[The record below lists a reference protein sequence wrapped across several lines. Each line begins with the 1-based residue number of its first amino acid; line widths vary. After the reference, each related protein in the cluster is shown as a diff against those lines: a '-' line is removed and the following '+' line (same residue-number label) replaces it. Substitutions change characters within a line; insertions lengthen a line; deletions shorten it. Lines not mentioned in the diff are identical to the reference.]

1 MIIRE
6 YSKVELISS
15 ETESEAVKI
24 AFVNLRRDLIRT
36 LNCNVTE
43 NVCKEG
49 ACMCKED
56 VCKENASVSTSE
68 QATANTEKLTGILRI
83 IVGTVGHLAELDAKA
98 DTSRLQAEN
107 GTYRKEAFLIQ
118 EKDGELLIAGTDRR
132 GTIYGI
138 YDFCEWLGVSPWYFF
153 ADVPARRRSEAII
166 PTGYCKVDYP
176 SVEYRGIFIN
186 DEEEL
191 EHWVW
196 RYMGEETIGVKTYE
210 KIFELLLRL
219 KINYIW
225 PAMHV
230 NSFNLKQENGALA
243 DRMGI
248 VVGTSHCDML
258 MRSNN
263 REWRPWLAKK
273 GYTDVEYDFSIPGR
287 NREILKEYWRESV
300 EQNRDF
306 EVSYTVGMR
315 GIHDSGF
322 ETKSLEGLTGE
333 NLLKAKIKLL
343 ESVMEAQEEILFDTL
358 DTEPMKTFVPYKE
371 VLELYDNGL
380 KVPEDLTLIWTNDN
394 YGYVRRYPG
403 EKEKARK
410 SGNGIYYHNSY
421 WAPPGA
427 SYLFICS
434 IPMAHTRN
442 ELLKAYK
449 EGIQKVWV
457 TNFGAIKPLEQ
468 QLSFYAKLAW
478 EADGDAHRDLE
489 TFDETIFLTK
499 WLNSMFSGQ
508 PGAKLAPLLIEF
520 DQLTNTRKL
529 EHMDDDCFSQT
540 AFGDEAAE
548 RMHKYEHICSEIEA
562 VYESLPA
569 PEKDAFYQ
577 LVLMKVQAA
586 YFTNGMY
593 YYADRSRLCMR
604 QGKNSDAKRYTDKSH
619 AFDQARRKLL
629 YYYNHVMSNGKWN
642 GILTPEDFPPPR
654 TAMYPACR
662 VPLKSA
668 ADCMIVTCWNNQSE
682 LTFTDSTHG
691 NAKWIELANAGDG
704 ALPYKIEKPEWLEI
718 DGNLQSE
725 GILTKETRFVLS
737 VIPQSKSAEVVNFDN
752 ASAEAQS
759 LLIRHGEIN
768 VLSGTQKVAAIPVTD
783 ETDAVKVRV
792 QKVAEDANMTPN
804 LAAYIAIED
813 SGRCVIEAENGNAV
827 SELDETGWN
836 VISHLGRS
844 QGNLL
849 EARTIGAQW
858 FCPFYLTQGGDFAVE
873 LHRFPTLNSVGHL
886 RVGISVDDGEM
897 IVLESK
903 STDEH
908 RADWKHNILNNVDR
922 LAGRISGL
930 TAGLHKLIF
939 TAIDPYVSFTRVVL
953 YDEKT
958 IAGKQLAASLE
969 APAKLVDGGYERSNL
984 GLNPT
989 SPACEMLPAEINLDT
1004 YCAYWYGDVT
1014 PEPRPVLYLPY
1025 IAGKDTLADDD
1036 IIIRQEDTPQTI
1048 TPQQI
1053 LAKAASPAIEENGII
1068 AIDAAS
1074 ALAQTTFAF
1083 EQDSADGIVW
1093 NYCDSPSYGETGL
1106 AMYIEQEGLSW
1117 NASDAPNLHF
1127 TIQAEGGHYCIWVRT
1142 WQWGNDSSHY
1152 TVGIDGDIIPEK
1164 ELYGGRPL
1172 WKYSSEHVW
1181 KWAPVWE
1188 CDLSKG
1194 QHEISIYSL
1203 DSRLRIDQIRIESV

>member
-1 MIIRE
+1 MVIRE
-6 YSKVELISS
+6 YSKVELVFSS
-15 ETESEAVKI
+15 SESEAVKI
-24 AFVNLRRDLIRT
+24 ALVNLRRDLMRT
-36 LNCNVTE
+36 LNCSVIET
-43 NVCKEG
+43 VCKTDESVADKSG
-49 ACMCKED
+49 AADGMIR
-56 VCKENASVSTSE
+56 
-68 QATANTEKLTGILRI
+68 IL
-83 IVGTVGHLAELDAKA
+83 VGTIAHLAKLDAKA
-98 DTSRLQAEN
+98 DIAKLQAEN

-118 EKDGELLIAGTDRR
+118 EKNGELLIAGTDRR

-153 ADVPARRRSEAII
+153 ADVLVRRRSEAVI
-166 PTGYCKVDYP
+166 PTDYCKVDYP
-176 SVEYRGIFIN
+176 SVEYRGVFIN

-333 NLLKAKIKLL
+333 ALLKAKIELL
-343 ESVMEAQEEILFDTL
+343 ESVMAAQEEILSETL
-358 DTEPMKTFVPYKE
+358 DKEPMKTFVPYKE

-403 EKEKARK
+403 DKERARK

-489 TFDETIFLTK
+489 TFDETIFLTR
-499 WLNSMFSGQ
+499 WLDSMFSGQ
-508 PGAKLAPLLIEF
+508 PGAKLAPLLLQF
-520 DQLTNTRKL
+520 DQLTNARKL

-548 RMHKYEHICSEIEA
+548 RMHQYEHLCSEIEA
-562 VYESLPA
+562 VYETLPA
-569 PEKDAFYQ
+569 VEKDAFYQ

-604 QGKNSDAKRYTDKSH
+604 QGKNSDAARYTGRSH
-619 AFDQARRKLL
+619 AFDLARRKLL

-662 VPLKSA
+662 VPLTAA
-668 ADCMIVTCWNNQSE
+668 ADQMIVTCWNNQSE
-682 LTFTDSTHG
+682 LTFTDSTYG

-704 ALPYKIEKPEWLEI
+704 ELPYKIEKPEWLTI
-718 DGNLQSE
+718 AGALPTE
-725 GILTKETRFVLS
+725 GTLTKETRFVFG
-737 VIPQSKSAEVVNFDN
+737 VTSKPEAVSIDN
-752 ASAEAQS
+752 ASNNVQS
-759 LLIRHGEIN
+759 ASVRHGTIT
-768 VLSGTQKVAAIPVTD
+768 VFCGTQKIAAIPVTD
-783 ETDAVKVRV
+783 ETDDVKARV
-792 QKVAEDANMTPN
+792 QKAAEDANLS
-804 LAAYIAIED
+804 LAMHIAIED
-813 SGRCVIEAENGNAV
+813 SGRCVIEAEEGMAV
-827 SELDETGWN
+827 SDLDETGWKL
-836 VISHLGRS
+836 IPHLGRS
-844 QGNLL
+844 QGSLL
-849 EARTIGAQW
+849 EAETPGAQW
-858 FCPFYLTQGGDFAVE
+858 SCPFYLTKNGDFVLE

-897 IVLESK
+897 QVFESK

-908 RADWKHNILNNVDR
+908 RADWKHNILNNVDK
-922 LAGRISGL
+922 LSGRIPAL
-930 TAGLHKLIF
+930 TAGLHKLTF
-939 TAIDPYVSFTRVVL
+939 TAIDPYVSFTRAVL
-953 YDEKT
+953 YDTKT
-958 IAGKQLAASLE
+958 AAGKQLEETLDAL
-969 APAKLVDGGYERSNL
+969 AKLVDGAYDRSNL
-984 GLNPT
+984 GLTFMDP
-989 SPACEMLPAEINLDT
+989 SYEMLPVETNLET
-1004 YCAYWYGDVT
+1004 YCVHWYGDVT
-1014 PEPRPVLYLPY
+1014 PEPRPVLCLPSA
-1025 IAGKDTLADDD
+1025 AGKDSLADDD
-1036 IIIRQEDTPQTI
+1036 IIIRPEASFQTI

-1053 LAKAASPAIEENGII
+1053 LAKAASPVTETNGVIT
-1068 AIDAAS
+1068 IDAAS
-1074 ALAQTTFAF
+1074 ALAQTAFASA
-1083 EQDSADGIVW
+1083 QDSIDGIPW

-1117 NASDAPNLHF
+1117 NVTDAPSLRF
-1127 TIQAEGGHYCIWVRT
+1127 TVQAEGGHYRIWIRT
-1142 WQWGNDSSHY
+1142 WQWGDDTSHY
-1152 TVGIDGDIIPEK
+1152 TIGIDQNVIPEK
-1164 ELYGGRPL
+1164 KLYNGRPL
-1172 WKYSSEHVW
+1172 WKYASEHVW

-1188 CDLSKG
+1188 CDLTVG
-1194 QHEISIYSL
+1194 QHELTVYSL
-1203 DSRLRIDQIRIESV
+1203 SARLRIDQIRIERV

>member
-1 MIIRE
+1 MTIRE
-6 YSKVELISS
+6 YSKIELVSS
-15 ETESEAVKI
+15 EAESEAVKI
-24 AFVNLRRDLIRT
+24 ALVNLRRDLIRT
-36 LNCNVTE
+36 LNCSVVET
-43 NVCKEG
+43 VCKADDPAG
-49 ACMCKED
+49 DKNGTADKH
-56 VCKENASVSTSE
+56 
-68 QATANTEKLTGILRI
+68 ANTSASLSAGNVIRIL
-83 IVGTVGHLAELDAKA
+83 VGTVAHLAELDAKA
-98 DTSRLQAEN
+98 DIAKMQAED

-118 EKDGELLIAGTDRR
+118 EKNGELLIAGTDRR
-132 GTIYGI
+132 GTIYGM

-153 ADVPARRRSEAII
+153 ADVLVRRRSEAVI
-166 PTGYCKVDYP
+166 PENFCKVDYP

-322 ETKSLEGLTGE
+322 ETKSLEGLIGE
-333 NLLKAKIKLL
+333 ALLKAKIELL
-343 ESVMEAQEEILFDTL
+343 ESVMAAQEEILSETL
-358 DTEPMKTFVPYKE
+358 DKEPMKTFVPYKE

-427 SYLFICS
+427 SYLFLCS

-457 TNFGAIKPLEQ
+457 TNFGAIKPIEQ

-489 TFDETIFLTK
+489 TFDETIFLTR
-499 WLNSMFSGQ
+499 WLDRMFSGQ
-508 PGAKLAPLLIEF
+508 PGAKLAPLLLEF
-520 DQLTNTRKL
+520 DQLTNARKL

-548 RMHKYEHICSEIEA
+548 RMHQYEHLCSEIEA
-562 VYESLPA
+562 IYETLPA
-569 PEKDAFYQ
+569 AEKDAFYQ

-604 QGKNSDAKRYTDKSH
+604 QGKNSDAKRYTDQSH
-619 AFDQARRKLL
+619 AFDLARRKLL

-662 VPLKSA
+662 VPLTTVN
-668 ADCMIVTCWNNQSE
+668 DQMIVTCWNNQSE

-704 ALPYKIEKPEWLEI
+704 TLPYKIEMPEWLTI
-718 DGNLQSE
+718 AGALPTE
-725 GILTKETRFVLS
+725 GTLTKETRFVFS
-737 VIPQSKSAEVVNFDN
+737 VIPQTKSAEAVSVES
-752 ASAEAQS
+752 ASADEFDDAQS
-759 LLIRHGEIN
+759 AFVRRGTIT
-768 VLSGTQKVAAIPVTD
+768 VFSGTQRSAVIPVTD
-783 ETDAVKVRV
+783 ETDAVDARV
-792 QKVAEDANMTPN
+792 QQAAEAAK
-804 LAAYIAIED
+804 LASTAHVAIED
-813 SGRCVIEAENGNAV
+813 SGRCVIEAGNGTAV
-827 SELDETGWN
+827 SELDEAGWKL
-836 VISHLGRS
+836 IPHLGRS
-844 QGNLL
+844 QGSLL
-849 EARTIGAQW
+849 EAKTAGAQW
-858 FCPFYLTQGGDFAVE
+858 SCPLYLTQDGDFVVE

-886 RVGISVDDGEM
+886 RVGISVDNGAM
-897 IVLESK
+897 LVFESK
-903 STDEH
+903 SNDEH
-908 RADWKHNILNNVDR
+908 RADWKHNILNNVDKLSR
-922 LAGRISGL
+922 RIPNL
-930 TAGLHKLIF
+930 TAGLHKLTF
-939 TAIDPYVSFTRVVL
+939 TAIDPYVSFTRAVL
-953 YDEKT
+953 YDTKT
-958 IAGKQLAASLE
+958 AAGKQLAQTLE

-984 GLNPT
+984 GMNPT
-989 SPACEMLPAEINLDT
+989 SSAYELLPTEINLDA
-1004 YCAYWYGDVT
+1004 YCAHWYGDVT
-1014 PEPRPVLYLPY
+1014 PEPRPVLYLPS
-1025 IAGKDTLADDD
+1025 AAAKDTLADDD
-1036 IIIRQEDTPQTI
+1036 IIIRPEASPAII

-1053 LAKAASPAIEENGII
+1053 LAKAASPVAEADSVI

-1074 ALAQTTFAF
+1074 ALAQTAFASAH
-1083 EQDSADGIVW
+1083 DSADGIAW

-1106 AMYIEQEGLSW
+1106 AMYIEEEGFSW
-1117 NASDAPNLHF
+1117 AATDAPSLRF
-1127 TIQAEGGHYCIWVRT
+1127 TVQAEGGHYCIWVHT
-1142 WQWGNDSSHY
+1142 WQWGTDSSHY
-1152 TVGIDGDIIPEK
+1152 TVGIDGAIVPEK
-1164 ELYGGRPL
+1164 ELYGGRSL
-1172 WKYSSEHVW
+1172 WKYASEHVW

-1188 CDLSKG
+1188 CDLSEG
-1194 QHEISIYSL
+1194 QHEISVYSL
-1203 DSRLRIDQIRIESV
+1203 SSRLRINQIRIEKI

>member
-1 MIIRE
+1 MVIRE
-6 YSKVELISS
+6 YSKVELVFSS
-15 ETESEAVKI
+15 SESEAVKI
-24 AFVNLRRDLIRT
+24 ALVNLRRDLIRT
-36 LNCNVTE
+36 LDCSVTA
-43 NVCKEG
+43 G
-49 ACMCKED
+49 
-56 VCKENASVSTSE
+56 
-68 QATANTEKLTGILRI
+68 GIIRI
-83 IVGTVGHLAELDAKA
+83 LVGTVGNLPELDKKA
-98 DTSRLQAEN
+98 DISKLQAED

-153 ADVPARRRSEAII
+153 ADVPVRRRSEAVIEK
-166 PTGYCKVDYP
+166 GYCKVDYP

-196 RYMGEETIGVKTYE
+196 RYMGETTIGVKTYE

-219 KINYIW
+219 KLNYIW

-243 DRMGI
+243 NRMGI

-263 REWRPWLAKK
+263 REWKPWLAKK

-322 ETKSLEGLTGE
+322 ETKSLEGLTGDE
-333 NLLKAKIKLL
+333 LLKAKIELL
-343 ESVMEAQEEILFDTL
+343 ESVMAAQQEILSETL

-434 IPMAHTRN
+434 IPMSHTRN

-478 EADGDAHRDLE
+478 EADGDTNRDLE
-489 TFDETIFLTK
+489 TFDETIFLTR
-499 WLNSMFSGQ
+499 WLDSMFTGQ
-508 PGAKLAPLLIEF
+508 PGKAAAALLVEF
-520 DQLTNTRKL
+520 DQLTNARKL

-540 AFGDEAAE
+540 AFGDEAAA
-548 RMHKYEHICSEIEA
+548 RMHRYEYICRELEKI
-562 VYESLPA
+562 YENLPEQ
-569 PEKDAFYQ
+569 EKDAFFQ
-577 LVLMKVQAA
+577 MILMKVQAA

-593 YYADRSRLCMR
+593 YYADRSRLCIR

-619 AFDQARRKLL
+619 AFDLARRKLL

-654 TAMYPACR
+654 TAMYPSCQ
-662 VPLKSA
+662 VPLHAA
-668 ADCMIVTCWNNQSE
+668 ADKLIVTCWNNQSE

-704 ALPYKIEKPEWLEI
+704 ALSYKIEKPEWLEI
-718 DGNLQSE
+718 VGALPTE
-725 GILTKETRFVLS
+725 GTLTKETRFVFS
-737 VIPQSKSAEVVNFDN
+737 VIPQTKSSEALHSEN
-752 ASAEAQS
+752 ASNDAKSS
-759 LLIRHGEIN
+759 LVRHGEIA
-768 VLSGTQKVAAIPVTD
+768 VFSGTQKVCTIPVTD
-783 ETDAVKVRV
+783 KTDDVKARV
-792 QKVAEDANMTPN
+792 QKDAEDAKLTKAVA
-804 LAAYIAIED
+804 LHVAIED
-813 SGRCVIEAENGNAV
+813 SGRCVIEAENGTAV
-827 SELDETGWN
+827 SSLDAGGWKL
-836 VISHLGRS
+836 ISNLGRS
-844 QGNLL
+844 QGSLL
-849 EARTIGAQW
+849 EAEIPGAQW
-858 FCPFYLTQGGDFAVE
+858 SCPFYLTQGGDFVLE
-873 LHRFPTLNSVGHL
+873 LHRFPTLCSVG
-886 RVGISVDDGEM
+886 RIRIGISVDNGEM
-897 IVLESK
+897 NVFESQ

-908 RADWKHNILNNVDR
+908 RANWKHNILNNVDKLTGCFTG
-922 LAGRISGL
+922 LA
-930 TAGLHKLIF
+930 AGLHSLTF
-939 TAIDPYVSFTRVVL
+939 TAIDPYVSFTRAVL
-953 YDEKT
+953 YDEKSE
-958 IAGKQLAASLE
+958 AGKQLSCQLTSLT
-969 APAKLVDGGYERSNL
+969 KLVDGAYKRSNL
-984 GLNPT
+984 GIVLSNPE
-989 SPACEMLPAEINLDT
+989 CEMLPKNIDLDA
-1004 YCAYWYGDVT
+1004 YCEHWYGNVT
-1014 PEPRPVLYLPY
+1014 PEPRPVLYLPLA
-1025 IAGKDTLADDD
+1025 AGKDSLEDDD
-1036 IIIRQEDTPQTI
+1036 IIIRPEENSDTI

-1053 LAKAASPAIEENGII
+1053 LAKAASTVTEANGII
-1068 AIDAAS
+1068 EIDAAS
-1074 ALAQTTFAF
+1074 AMAQTAFASTN
-1083 EQDSADGIVW
+1083 DSADGTSW
-1093 NYCDSPSYGETGL
+1093 NYCDSPAYNESGL
-1106 AMYIEQEGLSW
+1106 AMYIEKEGLSW
-1117 NASDAPNLHF
+1117 SEQEAPSLHY
-1127 TIQAEGGHYCIWVRT
+1127 IVKAQGGHYRIWVHT
-1142 WQWGNDSSHY
+1142 WQWGDDCSHY
-1152 TVGIDGDIIPEK
+1152 TVGVDGVIVPEK
-1164 ELYGGRPL
+1164 ELYGGRTL
-1172 WKYSSEHVW
+1172 WKYASEHVW

-1188 CDLSKG
+1188 CKLEKG
-1194 QHEISIYSL
+1194 QHEISVHSL
-1203 DSRLRIDQIRIESV
+1203 NSRLRIDQIRLEKV

>member
-1 MIIRE
+1 MVIRE
-6 YSKVELISS
+6 YSKIELVSS
-15 ETESEAVKI
+15 EAESEAVKI
-24 AFVNLRRDLIRT
+24 ALVNLRRDLIRT
-36 LNCNVTE
+36 LNCSVVET
-43 NVCKEG
+43 VCKDDEPAADESAADKNSG
-49 ACMCKED
+49 AD
-56 VCKENASVSTSE
+56 GVIR
-68 QATANTEKLTGILRI
+68 IL
-83 IVGTVGHLAELDAKA
+83 VGTVAHLAELDAKA
-98 DTSRLQAEN
+98 DIAKLQAED

-153 ADVPARRRSEAII
+153 ADVPVRRRSEAVI

-322 ETKSLEGLTGE
+322 ETKSLAGLTGE
-333 NLLKAKIKLL
+333 ALLKAKIELL
-343 ESVMEAQEEILFDTL
+343 ESVMAAQEEILSETL
-358 DTEPMKTFVPYKE
+358 DKEPMKTFVPYKE

-489 TFDETIFLTK
+489 TFDETIFLTR
-499 WLNSMFSGQ
+499 WLDSMFSGQ
-508 PGAKLAPLLIEF
+508 PGAKLAPLLLEF
-520 DQLTNTRKL
+520 DQLTNARKL

-548 RMHKYEHICSEIEA
+548 RMHQYEHLCSEIETI
-562 VYESLPA
+562 YETLPA

-577 LVLMKVQAA
+577 LVLMKIQAA

-604 QGKNSDAKRYTDKSH
+604 QGKNSDAKRYTDQSH
-619 AFDQARRKLL
+619 AFDLARRKLL

-662 VPLKSA
+662 VPLTTVN
-668 ADCMIVTCWNNQSE
+668 DQMIVTCWNNQSE
-682 LTFTDSTHG
+682 LIFTDSTHG

-704 ALPYKIEKPEWLEI
+704 VLPYKLELPEWLSI
-718 DGNLQSE
+718 AGALPTQ
-725 GILTKETRFVLS
+725 GTLTKETRFVFS
-737 VIPQSKSAEVVNFDN
+737 VIPQTK
-752 ASAEAQS
+752 AEAVSFENAPNDEQS
-759 LLIRHGEIN
+759 SLIRHGTIT
-768 VLSGTQKVAAIPVTD
+768 VFSGIQRIAVIPVTD
-783 ETDAVKVRV
+783 ETDAVDARV
-792 QKVAEDANMTPN
+792 QKAAEDAS
-804 LAAYIAIED
+804 LASTAQIAIED
-813 SGRCVIEAENGNAV
+813 SGRCVIEAGDGTAV
-827 SELDETGWN
+827 SDLDETGWK
-836 VISHLGRS
+836 IIPHLGRS
-844 QGNLL
+844 QGSLL
-849 EARTIGAQW
+849 EAKTAGAQW
-858 FCPFYLTQGGDFAVE
+858 SCPFYLTQDGDFVVE

-886 RVGISVDDGEM
+886 RIGISVDNGEM
-897 IVLESK
+897 LVFESK
-903 STDEH
+903 SNDEH
-908 RADWKHNILNNVDR
+908 RADWKHNILNNVDK
-922 LAGRISGL
+922 LSGRIPNL
-930 TAGLHKLIF
+930 TAGFHKLTF
-939 TAIDPYVSFTRVVL
+939 TAIDPYVSFTRAVL
-953 YDEKT
+953 YDTKT
-958 IAGKQLAASLE
+958 AAGKQLAAALE
-969 APAKLVDGGYERSNL
+969 APAKLVDGGTARSNL

-989 SPACEMLPAEINLDT
+989 SPAYEMLPTEINLDA
-1004 YCAYWYGDVT
+1004 YCAHWYGDVT
-1014 PEPRPVLYLPY
+1014 PEPRPVLYLPSA
-1025 IAGKDTLADDD
+1025 AGKDSLADDD
-1036 IIIRQEDTPQTI
+1036 IIIRPEASPATI

-1053 LAKAASPAIEENGII
+1053 LAKAASPVTEVNSVI

-1074 ALAQTTFAF
+1074 ALAQTSFASAH
-1083 EQDSADGIVW
+1083 DSADGIAW

-1106 AMYIEQEGLSW
+1106 AMYIEQEDLSW
-1117 NASDAPNLHF
+1117 AAPDAPSLHF
-1127 TIQAEGGHYCIWVRT
+1127 TVQAEGGHYCIWVRT
-1142 WQWGNDSSHY
+1142 WQWGTDSAHY
-1152 TVGIDGDIIPEK
+1152 TVGIDGDIVPEK

-1172 WKYSSEHVW
+1172 WKYASEHVW

-1188 CDLSKG
+1188 CDLPKG
-1194 QHEISIYSL
+1194 QHEISVYSL
-1203 DSRLRIDQIRIESV
+1203 SSRLRIDQICLKKDC

>member
-6 YSKVELISS
+6 YSKIELISS

-24 AFVNLRRDLIRT
+24 ALVNLRRDLIRT

-43 NVCKEG
+43 NVCNAEKSADDKSNASDTYEG
-49 ACMCKED
+49 A
-56 VCKENASVSTSE
+56 SE
-68 QATANTEKLTGILRI
+68 GIAAGRTIHIL
-83 IVGTVGHLAELDAKA
+83 VGTVGHLAELDKKA
-98 DTSRLQAEN
+98 DIVKLQAED
-107 GTYRKEAFLIQ
+107 GVYRKEAFLIQ

-153 ADVPARRRSEAII
+153 ADVPTRRRSEAVISEN
-166 PTGYCKVDYP
+166 YCKVDYP

-322 ETKSLEGLTGE
+322 ETKSLAGLKDE
-333 NLLKAKIKLL
+333 ALLKAKIELL
-343 ESVMEAQEEILFDTL
+343 ESVMAAQEEILSETL
-358 DTEPMKTFVPYKE
+358 DSEPMKTFVPYKE

-489 TFDETIFLTK
+489 TFDETIFLTR
-499 WLNSMFSGQ
+499 WLDRMFSGQ
-508 PGAKLAPLLIEF
+508 PGAKVAPLLLEF
-520 DQLTNTRKL
+520 DQLTNARKL

-548 RMHKYEHICSEIEA
+548 RMHKYEHLCKEIEA
-562 VYESLPA
+562 VYETLPA
-569 PEKDAFYQ
+569 EEKDAFYQ

-604 QGKNSDAKRYTDKSH
+604 QGKNSDAKRYTERSH
-619 AFDQARRKLL
+619 AFDLARRKLL

-654 TAMYPACR
+654 TSMYPACR
-662 VPLKSA
+662 VPLNEA
-668 ADCMIVTCWNNQSE
+668 ADQMIVTCWNNQSE
-682 LTFTDSTHG
+682 LIFTDYAYG

-718 DGNLQSE
+718 VGTLPTE
-725 GILTKETRFVLS
+725 GMLTKETRFVFS
-737 VIPQSKSAEVVNFDN
+737 VIPQTRP
-752 ASAEAQS
+752 AEAVSADNESDDAQS
-759 LLIRHGEIN
+759 SLVRHGTIT
-768 VLSGTQKVAAIPVTD
+768 VFSGTHKIAVIPVTD
-783 ETDAVKVRV
+783 ETDAVKARV
-792 QKVAEDANMTPN
+792 QKAAEDAKLTPTV
-804 LAAYIAIED
+804 AAHMAIED
-813 SGRCVIEAENGNAV
+813 SGRCIIEAENGAAV
-827 SELDETGWN
+827 SKLDETGWKL
-836 VISHLGRS
+836 IPHLGRS
-844 QGNLL
+844 QGSLL
-849 EARTIGAQW
+849 EGEVQGAQW
-858 FCPFYLTQGGDFAVE
+858 SCPFYLTQDGDFVLE
-873 LHRFPTLNSVGHL
+873 LHRFPTLNSVGRL
-886 RVGISVDDGEM
+886 RVGISVDNGEM
-897 IVLESK
+897 LVFESK

-908 RADWKHNILNNVDR
+908 RADWKHNILNNVDKI
-922 LAGRISGL
+922 AGRVSGL
-930 TAGLHKLIF
+930 TAGLHRLTF
-939 TAIDPYVSFTRVVL
+939 TAIDPYVSFTRAVL

-958 IAGKQLAASLE
+958 EAGKQLAASLE
-969 APAKLVDGGYERSNL
+969 ALAKLVDGRTARSNL

-989 SPACEMLPAEINLDT
+989 SPAYEMLPAETDLDA
-1004 YCAYWYGDVT
+1004 YCTHWYGDVT
-1014 PEPRPVLYLPY
+1014 PEPRPILILPS
-1025 IAGKDTLADDD
+1025 AVGKDTLADDD
-1036 IIIRQEDTPQTI
+1036 IIIRPKDNPKTI

-1053 LAKAASPAIEENGII
+1053 LAKAADPAAETDGII
-1068 AIDAAS
+1068 AIDAAA
-1074 ALAQTTFAF
+1074 ALAQTAFASA
-1083 EQDSADGIVW
+1083 QSSADGAQW

-1106 AMYIEQEGLSW
+1106 AMYVEQEGLSW
-1117 NASDAPNLHF
+1117 SALEAPSLHF
-1127 TIQAEGGHYCIWVRT
+1127 TIQAEGGHYCIWVHT
-1142 WQWGNDSSHY
+1142 WQWGTDCSHY
-1152 TVGIDGDIIPEK
+1152 TIGIDGAIVPEK
-1164 ELYGGRPL
+1164 ELYGGHPL
-1172 WKYSSEHVW
+1172 WKYASEHVW

-1188 CDLSKG
+1188 CDLERG
-1194 QHEISIYSL
+1194 QHEITVYSL
-1203 DSRLRIDQIRIESV
+1203 SSRLRVDQICLKKYN

>member
-6 YSKVELISS
+6 YSRVEIVSS
-15 ETESEAVKI
+15 ESESEAVKI
-24 AFVNLRRDLIRT
+24 ALVNLRRDLMRT
-36 LNCNVTE
+36 LDCSVTE
-43 NVCKEG
+43 TVCKADESG
-49 ACMCKED
+49 ITAAQKIES
-56 VCKENASVSTSE
+56 ASG
-68 QATANTEKLTGILRI
+68 TEESVIRIL
-83 IVGTVGHLAELDAKA
+83 VGTVGHLAELDKKA
-98 DTSRLQAEN
+98 ERSKLQAED
-107 GTYRKEAFLIQ
+107 GTDRKEAFLIQ
-118 EKDGELLIAGTDRR
+118 EKNGELLIVGTDRR

-153 ADVPARRRSEAII
+153 ADVPVRRRSEAVI
-166 PTGYCKVDYP
+166 PTDYCKMDYP

-300 EQNRDF
+300 EQNRNF

-333 NLLKAKIKLL
+333 ALLKAKIELL
-343 ESVMEAQEEILFDTL
+343 ESVMAAQEKILSDTL
-358 DTEPMKTFVPYKE
+358 DTEPMKIFVPYKE

-457 TNFGAIKPLEQ
+457 TNFGAIKPIEQ

-489 TFDETIFLTK
+489 TADETIFLTR
-499 WLNSMFSGQ
+499 WLDRMFSGQ
-508 PGAKLAPLLIEF
+508 PGAKLAPLLLQF
-520 DQLTNTRKL
+520 DQLTNARKL

-540 AFGDEAAE
+540 AFGDEATE
-548 RMHKYEHICSEIEA
+548 RMHEYEHICSEIEA
-562 VYESLPA
+562 VYEILPA

-604 QGKNSDAKRYTDKSH
+604 QGKNSDAKRYADKSH
-619 AFDQARRKLL
+619 AFDLARRKLF

-662 VPLKSA
+662 VPLTTVN
-668 ADCMIVTCWNNQSE
+668 DQMIVTCWNNQSE
-682 LTFTDSTHG
+682 LTFTDGTHG
-691 NAKWIELANAGDG
+691 NAKWIELANAGEG
-704 ALPYKIEKPEWLEI
+704 ALPYKIEKPEWLTI
-718 DGNLQSE
+718 IGSLPTQ
-725 GILTKETRFVLS
+725 GTLTKETRFVFS
-737 VIPQSKSAEVVNFDN
+737 VTPQTKLAEA
-752 ASAEAQS
+752 ASSENVSDEAQS
-759 LLIRHGEIN
+759 VLVRHGIIT
-768 VLSGTQKVAAIPVTD
+768 VFSGTQKIAAIPVTD
-783 ETDAVKVRV
+783 ETDDVKARV
-792 QKVAEDANMTPN
+792 QKAAEDANLTQSV
-804 LAAYIAIED
+804 AAHIAIED
-813 SGRCVIEAENGNAV
+813 SGRCVIEAENGAAV
-827 SELDETGWN
+827 SKLDEAGWKL
-836 VISHLGRS
+836 IPHLGRS
-844 QGNLL
+844 QGSLL
-849 EARTIGAQW
+849 EGEVQGAQW
-858 FCPFYLTQGGDFAVE
+858 SCPFYLIQGGDFVVE

-886 RVGISVDDGEM
+886 RVGISVDNGEM
-897 IVLESK
+897 IVFESK
-903 STDEH
+903 SNDEH
-908 RADWKHNILNNVDR
+908 RADWKHNILNNVDK
-922 LAGRISGL
+922 LARRIPNL
-930 TAGLHKLIF
+930 TAGLHKITF
-939 TAIDPYVSFTRVVL
+939 TAIDPYVSFTRVIL

-958 IAGKQLAASLE
+958 TAGKQLAASLE
-969 APAKLVDGGYERSNL
+969 APAKLVDGAYERSNL
-984 GLNPT
+984 GLNPI
-989 SPACEMLPAEINLDT
+989 SPASEMLPTETDLDA
-1004 YCAYWYGDVT
+1004 YCAHWYGDVT
-1014 PEPRPVLYLPY
+1014 PDPRPILSLPS
-1025 IAGKDTLADDD
+1025 AAAKDTLADDD
-1036 IIIRQEDTPQTI
+1036 IMIRPDKNQKTI
-1048 TPQQI
+1048 TPSQI
-1053 LAKAASPAIEENGII
+1053 LAKAASPAAETDGVI

-1074 ALAQTTFAF
+1074 ALAQTAFASAH
-1083 EQDSADGIVW
+1083 DSADGTAW

-1106 AMYIEQEGLSW
+1106 AMYIEEEGLSW
-1117 NASDAPNLHF
+1117 NASDAPSLHF
-1127 TIQAEGGHYCIWVRT
+1127 TVQAEGGHYRIWVRT
-1142 WQWGNDSSHY
+1142 WQWGDDTSHY
-1152 TVGIDGDIIPEK
+1152 TIGIDKTTIPEEK
-1164 ELYGGRPL
+1164 LYGGRPL
-1172 WKYSSEHVW
+1172 WKYASEHVW

-1188 CDLSKG
+1188 CDLQKG
-1194 QHEISIYSL
+1194 QHEITIHSL
-1203 DSRLRIDQIRIESV
+1203 NSRLRIDQIRLEKM

>member
-6 YSKVELISS
+6 YSKIELVSS

-24 AFVNLRRDLIRT
+24 ALVNLRRDLIRT
-36 LNCNVTE
+36 LNCSVVET
-43 NVCKEG
+43 VCTADE
-49 ACMCKED
+49 AAAD
-56 VCKENASVSTSE
+56 ASAADKSE
-68 QATANTEKLTGILRI
+68 AADGVIHIL
-83 IVGTVGHLAELDAKA
+83 VGTVAHLAELDAKA
-98 DTSRLQAEN
+98 DIAKLQAED

-118 EKDGELLIAGTDRR
+118 EKNGELLIAGTDRR

-153 ADVPARRRSEAII
+153 ADVPVRRRSEAVI
-166 PTGYCKVDYP
+166 PADYCKVDYP

-210 KIFELLLRL
+210 KIFEMLLRL

-322 ETKSLEGLTGE
+322 ETKSLAGLTGE
-333 NLLKAKIKLL
+333 ALLKAKIELL
-343 ESVMEAQEEILFDTL
+343 ESVMAAQEEILSETL
-358 DTEPMKTFVPYKE
+358 DKEPMKTFVPYKE

-434 IPMAHTRN
+434 IPMAQTRN

-468 QLSFYAKLAW
+468 QFSFYAKLAW

-489 TFDETIFLTK
+489 TFDETVFLTR
-499 WLNSMFSGQ
+499 WLDSMFSGQ
-508 PGAKLAPLLIEF
+508 PGAKLAPLLLEF
-520 DQLTNTRKL
+520 DQLTNARKL

-548 RMHKYEHICSEIEA
+548 RMHQYEHLCSEIEA
-562 VYESLPA
+562 IYETLPA
-569 PEKDAFYQ
+569 AEKDAFYQ
-577 LVLMKVQAA
+577 IVLMKVQAA

-619 AFDQARRKLL
+619 AFDLARRKLL

-662 VPLKSA
+662 VPLHA
-668 ADCMIVTCWNNQSE
+668 ATDQMIVTCWNNQSE
-682 LTFTDSTHG
+682 LTFTDSVHG

-704 ALPYKIEKPEWLEI
+704 ALPYKIEKPEWLTIAGE
-718 DGNLQSE
+718 LPTE
-725 GILTKETRFVLS
+725 GTLTKETRFVFS
-737 VIPQSKSAEVVNFDN
+737 VTPQNKP
-752 ASAEAQS
+752 AEAVSADKASDNKSDDAQS
-759 LLIRHGEIN
+759 SLVRHGEII
-768 VLSGTQKVAAIPVTD
+768 VFSGTQKIAIIPVTD
-783 ETDAVKVRV
+783 ETDAVKARV
-792 QKVAEDANMTPN
+792 QKAAEDAKLTQ
-804 LAAYIAIED
+804 AETAHIAIED
-813 SGRCVIEAENGNAV
+813 SGRCVIEAGDGAAI
-827 SELDETGWN
+827 SELDETGWK
-836 VISHLGRS
+836 VIPHLGRS
-844 QGNLL
+844 QGSLL
-849 EARTIGAQW
+849 EAKTAGAQW
-858 FCPFYLTQGGDFAVE
+858 SCPFYLTQDGDFVVE

-886 RVGISVDDGEM
+886 RVGISVDNGQM

-908 RADWKHNILNNVDR
+908 RADWKHNILNNVDK
-922 LAGRISGL
+922 LAGRIWNL
-930 TAGLHKLIF
+930 TAGLHKLTF

-958 IAGKQLAASLE
+958 TAGKQLAASLE
-969 APAKLVDGGYERSNL
+969 ALAKLVDGKTARSNL
-984 GLNPT
+984 GLNTT
-989 SPACEMLPAEINLDT
+989 SPVYEMLPAEINLDA
-1004 YCAYWYGDVT
+1004 YCAHWYGDVT
-1014 PEPRPVLYLPY
+1014 PEPRPILYLSS
-1025 IAGKDTLADDD
+1025 AAAKDTLADDD
-1036 IIIRQEDTPQTI
+1036 IIIRPETNPETI

-1053 LAKAASPAIEENGII
+1053 LAKAASPAPENNGVI

-1074 ALAQTTFAF
+1074 ALAQTTFASA
-1083 EQDSADGIVW
+1083 QDSADGTAW
-1093 NYCDSPSYGETGL
+1093 NYCDSPSYGETGF
-1106 AMYIEQEGLSW
+1106 AMYIEEEGLFW
-1117 NASDAPNLHF
+1117 AASEAPSLHF
-1127 TIQAEGGHYCIWVRT
+1127 TVQAEGGHYCIWVRT
-1142 WQWGNDSSHY
+1142 WQWGTDNSHY
-1152 TVGIDGDIIPEK
+1152 TVGIDGAIVPEK

-1172 WKYSSEHVW
+1172 WKYASEHVW

-1188 CDLSKG
+1188 CDLPKG
-1194 QHEISIYSL
+1194 QHEITIHSL
-1203 DSRLRIDQIRIESV
+1203 SSRLRIDQIRIEKA